1 MILRKRNAWLF
12 AFAFFLGFLALGWQH
27 KMRREFAEGGLKG
40 DGRNVSTYGFV
51 IDSLAAIAPEDV
63 VPSGVPRDGLQA
75 LAFPDYLDARGLD
88 SLNAEG
94 RKPFLFD
101 HDRVIGVS
109 VGGESR
115 AYPVSILNWHEV
127 LLDTLAGRPV
137 LVTWNPLCG
146 AACAYDR
153 ELTDGSAHFGVS
165 GLLYNS
171 NTLLYDREGE
181 SLWSQLTGRA
191 LTGPAAGRN
200 EQLRRIPARLTRW
213 GAWRERHP
221 NSLVLAPD
229 PVWLHKKY
237 RRRPYV
243 SYEGSDRLQ
252 FPVRGLEEAK
262 LMRHKTPV
270 LSVWAGGER
279 RLYPFPLIAERSGA
293 SGAWRT
299 TQGGAELSFRH
310 WPGTP
315 AVAEVTG
322 EGILAVQAYWFA
334 WHSQIEDAEALLATP

>member
-1 MILRKRNAWLF
+1 MILRKRNAWIF
-12 AFAFFLGFLALGWQH
+12 ALAFFLGFLALGWQY
-27 KMRREFAEGGLKG
+27 KVRKEFAESGRKG
-40 DGRNVSTYGFV
+40 DGRNVSSYGFV
-51 IDSLAAIAPEDV
+51 IDSLALIAPEDV
-63 VPSGVPRDGLQA
+63 VPSGVPRDGLAA
-75 LAFPDYLDARGLD
+75 LEHPDYLDARGLD

-101 HDRVIGVS
+101 HDRVIGVA
-109 VGGESR
+109 VNGEAR

-127 LLDTLAGRPV
+127 LLDTLGGRPIM
-137 LVTWNPLCG
+137 VTWNPLCG
-146 AACAYDR
+146 SACAYDR
-153 ELTDGSAHFGVS
+153 ELPGGAARFGVS

-191 LTGPAAGRN
+191 LTGSAAERD
-200 EQLRRIPARLTRW
+200 ERLSRIPAELTRW
-213 GAWRERHP
+213 GEWRDRHP
-221 NSLVLAPD
+221 ASLVLEPD

-237 RRRPYV
+237 KRRPYV

-252 FPVRGLEEAK
+252 FPVRGLDEAK

-270 LSVWAGGER
+270 LSVRAGGLR
-279 RLYPFPLIAERSGA
+279 KLYPFPLIAERCGED
-293 SGAWRT
+293 GAWRT
-299 TQGGAELSFRH
+299 SQGGVTLSFRH

-315 AVAEVTG
+315 AVAEVNG

-334 WHSQIEDAEALLATP
+334 WHSQLEDAEALLATP